1 MSGNYRPPPRRSWR
15 RPAVR
20 RQTGCRRGRSRA
32 LARAAA
38 VHELVAEAALHT
50 EEAARDGVVA
60 RRGDLDDAVV
70 LYVQPQL
77 AAYAA
82 VGADGVDLLLLRL
95 VPAPYVQ
102 PQLAG
107 Y

>member
-50 EEAARDGVVA
+50 EEAARDGMVA

-70 LYVQPQL
+70 LHVQPQL
-77 AAYAA
+77 AADAA
-82 VGADGVDLLLLRL
+82 VRTDGVDLLLLGRI
-95 VPAPYVQ
+95 PAPLLPHHVFS
-102 PQLAG
+102 
-107 Y
+107 